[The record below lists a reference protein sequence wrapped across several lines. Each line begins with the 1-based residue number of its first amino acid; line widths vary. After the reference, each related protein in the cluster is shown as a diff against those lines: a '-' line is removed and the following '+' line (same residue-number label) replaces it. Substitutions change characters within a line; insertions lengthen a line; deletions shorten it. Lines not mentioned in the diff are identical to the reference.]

1 MAGDTFQKFKSSLNR
16 GVTAISVKTSSSLEK
31 AKIKT
36 HIDSLEAEIQRL
48 ITSIGEMAYV
58 RWENKDADFSVLEDV
73 FVSIQQ
79 KKAEIEKL
87 NEELLQI
94 DERDKQILGNVAA
107 EATSTGTDIQNE
119 SGIICPGCG
128 TLYETATKFCRK
140 CGYKLQES

>member
-48 ITSIGEMAYV
+48 MTGIGEMAYTK
-58 RWENKDADFSVLEDV
+58 WESKDADFSVLEES
-73 FVSIQQ
+73 FMAIQQ
-79 KKAEIEKL
+79 KKAEIQSL
-87 NEELLQI
+87 NEELVQI
-94 DERDKQILGNVAA
+94 DERDKQILGNAAA
-107 EATSTGTDIQNE
+107 EAAGSVTDVQSE
-119 SGIICPGCG
+119 SGIVCPGCG